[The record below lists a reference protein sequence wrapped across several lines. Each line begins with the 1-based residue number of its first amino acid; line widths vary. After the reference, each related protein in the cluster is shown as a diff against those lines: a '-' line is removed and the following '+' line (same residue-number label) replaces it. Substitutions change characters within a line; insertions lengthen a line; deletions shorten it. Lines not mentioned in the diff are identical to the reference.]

1 MGCSNSAIQE
11 KKSGEIFALRSM
23 KTPNKYT
30 FLDYINIKENSNTK
44 ISLGIISSS
53 NALPNNEKVYL
64 LFWEIP
70 LVVQNLVLDE
80 LNRNK
85 TNNVFEKAVNL
96 TDALK
101 QNNIII
107 TQLGITK
114 KDELETTTRLTSRE
128 NKQPLGMLILD
139 VE

>member
-1 MGCSNSAIQE
+1 M
-11 KKSGEIFALRSM
+11 
-23 KTPNKYT
+23 
-30 FLDYINIKENSNTK
+30 KENSNTK

-64 LFWEIP
+64 LSVGEIP
-70 LVVQNLVLDE
+70 LLVPNLVLDE

-85 TNNVFEKAVNL
+85 TINVFEKAVNL

-107 TQLGITK
+107 ITQLGITK
-114 KDELETTTRLTSRE
+114 KI
-128 NKQPLGMLILD
+128 N
-139 VE
+139 